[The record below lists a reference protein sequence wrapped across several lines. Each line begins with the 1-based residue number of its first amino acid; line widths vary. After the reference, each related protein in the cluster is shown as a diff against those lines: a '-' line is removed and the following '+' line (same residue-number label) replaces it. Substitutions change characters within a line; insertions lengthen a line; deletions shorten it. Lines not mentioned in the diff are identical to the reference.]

1 MRSKRSF
8 LGIVGVLAWILMA
21 VVSTGPAQAATASAN
36 GVSGDVRIA
45 PPAPHDGGTRSAR
58 AEAAVSPTVS
68 PAAHFIH
75 RADGELFDCAPGN
88 LCVEVWDPTV
98 SKWKIFFLYHC
109 NRYWLSDWHG
119 NGYYLN
125 KQTGGVTSYFYGQ
138 GGDVRR
144 AVTPP
149 QVGTQ
154 DWTPVWSI
162 RNC

>member
-8 LGIVGVLAWILMA
+8 LGIVGVLAWTLMA
-21 VVSTGPAQAATASAN
+21 VVSTGSAQAATASGN

-144 AVTPP
+144 AFTPP

>member
-21 VVSTGPAQAATASAN
+21 VVSTGSAQAATASGN

-75 RADGELFDCAPGN
+75 RADGELFDCDPGN

-138 GGDVRR
+138 GGDVLR
-144 AVTPP
+144 AFTPP